1 MTRALAL
8 TLALLAAAP
17 AAALTAELR
26 VIDGDT
32 IVVGGEHI
40 RIADL
45 DAPEISRAR
54 CPEER
59 QAGERARD
67 ALAAILDTHAWSL
80 GRTGRDRYGRTLAY
94 VWISD
99 GRYIDVLSVGDRMA
113 EAGVARRWIGR
124 TRDWCAILRLRSNQR

>member
-1 MTRALAL
+1 MKRALAL
-8 TLALLAAAP
+8 ALALLAAP

-32 IVVGGEHI
+32 IVVSGEHI

-45 DAPEISRAR
+45 DAPEIGRAH

-59 QAGERARD
+59 AAGERARD
-67 ALAAILDTHAWSL
+67 ALAALLDTHAWSL

-94 VWISD
+94 LWISD
-99 GRYIDVLSVGDRMA
+99 GRYIDVVSAGDLMA
-113 EAGVARRWIGR
+113 EAGVARRWAGK
-124 TRDWCAILRLRSNQR
+124 TRDWCAILRLRSDRR